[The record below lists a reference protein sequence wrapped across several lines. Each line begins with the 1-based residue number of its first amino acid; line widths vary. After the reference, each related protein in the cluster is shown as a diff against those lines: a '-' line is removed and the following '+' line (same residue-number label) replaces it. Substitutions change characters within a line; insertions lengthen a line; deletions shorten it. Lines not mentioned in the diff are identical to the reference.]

1 MKKDIS
7 NRKDM
12 EILIEL
18 FYQKVLLDPV
28 IGFIFTE
35 IVSIK

>member
-28 IGFIFTE
+28 IGFIFKE